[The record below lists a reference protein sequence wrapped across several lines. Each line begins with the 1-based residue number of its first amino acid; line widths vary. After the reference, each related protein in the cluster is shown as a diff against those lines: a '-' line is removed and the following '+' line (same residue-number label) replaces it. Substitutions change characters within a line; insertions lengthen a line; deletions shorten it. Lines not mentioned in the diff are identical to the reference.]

1 MTEPLY
7 RREALQE
14 HEGGEH
20 HGDLLRF
27 DTRWTRLAVK
37 LIVAASVIGFLAI
50 SLLGVDEY
58 AQGPAVVRIDGRRMV
73 TATSPATVETVEVKP
88 GQWIEAGAV
97 LSHMVDQDERNEL
110 VRATNEFELQLA
122 RMLRDPNDPVA
133 KQTLAAL
140 RSRKDQAKNVVES
153 RTLRAPVSGYVSDVR
168 VRVGQHVNPGDVVAA
183 VAPKDAGAASLVV
196 LLPAEYRPML
206 RQGQKLRF
214 ELDGFRY
221 EYADLAVLDV
231 SAEAIGP
238 LEVQRFLGQDREG
251 AVALTPGA
259 KVLVTA
265 KLPASS
271 FTSEGKPY
279 GYFDGLTGS
288 AEVRV
293 RREPILVTLV
303 PALKALLPEG

>member
-1 MTEPLY
+1 
-7 RREALQE
+7 
-14 HEGGEH
+14 
-20 HGDLLRF
+20 
-27 DTRWTRLAVK
+27 
-37 LIVAASVIGFLAI
+37 
-50 SLLGVDEY
+50 
-58 AQGPAVVRIDGRRMV
+58 
-73 TATSPATVETVEVKP
+73 
-88 GQWIEAGAV
+88 
-97 LSHMVDQDERNEL
+97 
-110 VRATNEFELQLA
+110 
-122 RMLRDPNDPVA
+122 
-133 KQTLAAL
+133 
-140 RSRKDQAKNVVES
+140 
-153 RTLRAPVSGYVSDVR
+153 
-168 VRVGQHVNPGDVVAA
+168 
-183 VAPKDAGAASLVV
+183 
-196 LLPAEYRPML
+196 ML

-221 EYADLAVLDV
+221 EYADLAVLAV